1 MKKTWEGINAFIS
14 DKKSN
19 KVISRI
25 KRPDNN
31 FTTDQLEISN
41 ILNKH
46 FASVGPQLAS
56 KIPHSPIH
64 FSRYLPKDSS
74 PSSSFA
80 FNAVLLCE
88 VEAEINSLPPNKALG
103 LYSCPVRILKDAS
116 QTLSKPLAILLNKSV
131 QSGIYPSKLKHAKII
146 PVFKN
151 EDESDP
157 NNYRPISLLSVFN
170 RIFEKLMYKRL
181 QSFIDKYDI
190 LSKSQYGFRENCSTQ
205 DALIDIVNKIQLNF
219 DKKLCS
225 CGIFIDLKKAFDTVD
240 HDILLYKLE
249 HYGIRGIANSWICSY
264 LKNRR
269 QTVQVGPYISKTE
282 VSSCGVPQG
291 SVLGPLL
298 FLLYINDI
306 SYSSNQLNFF
316 LFADDTNLLYADK
329 NLRSLEVTV
338 NKELASVCNWLMANK
353 LSLNTKKSNF
363 VIFRPYQ
370 KRMNFHVTI
379 KLFDDKNSSILL
391 ERKDYV
397 KYLGVLIDSILS
409 WRQHILF
416 PQRLANLLALL
427 ANLLA

>member
-1 MKKTWEGINAFIS
+1 M
-14 DKKSN
+14 
-19 KVISRI
+19 
-25 KRPDNN
+25 
-31 FTTDQLEISN
+31 
-41 ILNKH
+41 
-46 FASVGPQLAS
+46 
-56 KIPHSPIH
+56 
-64 FSRYLPKDSS
+64 
-74 PSSSFA
+74 
-80 FNAVLLCE
+80 
-88 VEAEINSLPPNKALG
+88 
-103 LYSCPVRILKDAS
+103 
-116 QTLSKPLAILLNKSV
+116 
-131 QSGIYPSKLKHAKII
+131 
-146 PVFKN
+146 
-151 EDESDP
+151 
-157 NNYRPISLLSVFN
+157 
-170 RIFEKLMYKRL
+170 
-181 QSFIDKYDI
+181 
-190 LSKSQYGFRENCSTQ
+190 
-205 DALIDIVNKIQLNF
+205 
-219 DKKLCS
+219 
-225 CGIFIDLKKAFDTVD
+225 
-240 HDILLYKLE
+240 YKLE

-282 VSSCGVPQG
+282 VSSCSVPQG

-397 KYLGVLIDSILS
+397 KYLGVLIDSTLS

-416 PQRLANLLALL
+416 ISSKISKSLGIISRLRHFVPTDTLLSIYQSLIQPYITYGIAVSGQAAPTNLDKLLILQKRALRL
-427 ANLLA
+427 IHFTPMIQISCDPFI